1 MLMKIVFLKKNNMKN
16 SFCFFII
23 LSIVFFGRCQ
33 NKLMPKVIEI
43 PISQENPKKIEALG
57 EEAYAK
63 LSIEGMTCAIG
74 CAVTIE
80 KKLQRTSG
88 IVSAKVDFETNT
100 GWVTYDATM
109 LNLDKISSVVK
120 STGASYS
127 VSKIISL
134 ESIIH

>member
-1 MLMKIVFLKKNNMKN
+1 MKN
-16 SFCFFII
+16 SFSFFII
-23 LSIVFFGRCQ
+23 LSIVFLGGCQ
-33 NKLMPKVIEI
+33 NKLVPKIIEV
-43 PISQENPKKIEALG
+43 PISQESPKKIEALG
-57 EEAYAK
+57 EKAYAK

-109 LNLDKISSVVK
+109 LNLDGISSVVK

-134 ESIIH
+134 ENIIH

>member
-1 MLMKIVFLKKNNMKN
+1 MKN
-16 SFCFFII
+16 SFSFFII
-23 LSIVFFGRCQ
+23 LSIVFLWGCQ
-33 NKLMPKVIEI
+33 NKLVPKVIEV
-43 PISQENPKKIEALG
+43 PISQESPKKIEALG
-57 EEAYAK
+57 EKAYAK

-88 IVSAKVDFETNT
+88 IISAKVDFESNT
-100 GWVTYDATM
+100 GWVAYDATM
-109 LNLDKISSVVK
+109 LNLDGISSVVK
-120 STGASYS
+120 STGTSYS

>member
-1 MLMKIVFLKKNNMKN
+1 MKN
-16 SFCFFII
+16 SFSFFII
-23 LSIVFFGRCQ
+23 LSIVFLWGCQ
-33 NKLMPKVIEI
+33 NKLVPKVIEV
-43 PISQENPKKIEALG
+43 PISQESPKKIEALG
-57 EEAYAK
+57 KKAYAK

>member
-1 MLMKIVFLKKNNMKN
+1 MKN
-16 SFCFFII
+16 SFPFFII
-23 LSIVFFGRCQ
+23 LSIVFLWGCQ
-33 NKLMPKVIEI
+33 NKLVPKVIEV
-43 PISQENPKKIEALG
+43 PISQESPKKIEALG
-57 EEAYAK
+57 EKAYAK

>member
-1 MLMKIVFLKKNNMKN
+1 M
-16 SFCFFII
+16 
-23 LSIVFFGRCQ
+23 
-33 NKLMPKVIEI
+33 IEI
-43 PISQENPKKIEALG
+43 PIFQESSKKIEAL
-57 EEAYAK
+57 EKEAYAK

-88 IVSAKVDFETNT
+88 IVSARVDFETNT

-109 LNLDKISSVVK
+109 LNLDGISSVVK

-127 VSKIISL
+127 VSEIISL
-134 ESIIH
+134 DNTIH

>member
-1 MLMKIVFLKKNNMKN
+1 MKN
-16 SFCFFII
+16 SFPFFII
-23 LSIVFFGRCQ
+23 LSIVLLGGCQ
-33 NKLMPKVIEI
+33 NKLTPKVIEV
-43 PISQENPKKIEALG
+43 PISQESPKKIEALG
-57 EEAYAK
+57 EKAYAK

-100 GWVTYDATM
+100 GWVTYNTTM

>member
-1 MLMKIVFLKKNNMKN
+1 MKN
-16 SFCFFII
+16 SFSFFII
-23 LSIVFFGRCQ
+23 LSIVFLWGCQ
-33 NKLMPKVIEI
+33 NKLVPKVIEV
-43 PISQENPKKIEALG
+43 PISQESPKKIEALG
-57 EEAYAK
+57 EKAYAK

-120 STGASYS
+120 SSGTTYS
-127 VSKIISL
+127 VSEIVSL
-134 ESIIH
+134 DRTIH

>member
-1 MLMKIVFLKKNNMKN
+1 MKN
-16 SFCFFII
+16 SFSFFII
-23 LSIVFFGRCQ
+23 LSIVFLWGCQ
-33 NKLMPKVIEI
+33 NKLVPKVIEV
-43 PISQENPKKIEALG
+43 PISQESPKKIEALG
-57 EEAYAK
+57 EKAYAK

-80 KKLQRTSG
+80 KKLQKTPG

>member
-1 MLMKIVFLKKNNMKN
+1 MKN
-16 SFCFFII
+16 SFSFFII
-23 LSIVFFGRCQ
+23 LSIVFLWGCQ
-33 NKLMPKVIEI
+33 NKLVPKVIEV
-43 PISQENPKKIEALG
+43 PISQESPKKIEALG
-57 EEAYAK
+57 EKAYAK

-88 IVSAKVDFETNT
+88 VVSAKVDFETNT

>member
-1 MLMKIVFLKKNNMKN
+1 MKN
-16 SFCFFII
+16 SFSFFII
-23 LSIVFFGRCQ
+23 LSIVFLWGCQ
-33 NKLMPKVIEI
+33 NKLVPKVIEV
-43 PISQENPKKIEALG
+43 PISQESPKKIEALG
-57 EEAYAK
+57 EKAYAK

-88 IVSAKVDFETNT
+88 IVSAKVDFESNT

-109 LNLDKISSVVK
+109 LNLDGISSVVK

>member
-1 MLMKIVFLKKNNMKN
+1 MKN
-16 SFCFFII
+16 SFPFFII
-23 LSIVFFGRCQ
+23 LSIVFLGGCQ
-33 NKLMPKVIEI
+33 NKLTPKVIEV
-43 PISQENPKKIEALG
+43 PISQESPKKIEALG
-57 EEAYAK
+57 EKAYAK

-88 IVSAKVDFETNT
+88 IVSAKVDFESNT

-109 LNLDKISSVVK
+109 LNLDGISSVVK
-120 STGASYS
+120 STGTSYS

-134 ESIIH
+134 ESTIH

>member
-1 MLMKIVFLKKNNMKN
+1 MKN
-16 SFCFFII
+16 SFSFFII
-23 LSIVFFGRCQ
+23 LSIVFLWGCQ
-33 NKLMPKVIEI
+33 NKLVPKVIEV
-43 PISQENPKKIEALG
+43 PISQESPKKIEVLG
-57 EEAYAK
+57 EKAYAK

-88 IVSAKVDFETNT
+88 IVSAKVDFESNT

-109 LNLDKISSVVK
+109 LNLDGISSVVK

>member
-1 MLMKIVFLKKNNMKN
+1 MKN
-16 SFCFFII
+16 SFSFFII
-23 LSIVFFGRCQ
+23 LSIVFLWGCQ
-33 NKLMPKVIEI
+33 NKLVPKVIEV
-43 PISQENPKKIEALG
+43 PISQESPKKIEVLG
-57 EEAYAK
+57 EKAYAK

-109 LNLDKISSVVK
+109 LNLDGISSVVK

>member
-1 MLMKIVFLKKNNMKN
+1 LW
-16 SFCFFII
+16 
-23 LSIVFFGRCQ
+23 GCQ
-33 NKLMPKVIEI
+33 NKLVPKVIEV
-43 PISQENPKKIEALG
+43 PISQEIPKKIEALG
-57 EEAYAK
+57 EKAYAK

-80 KKLQRTSG
+80 NKLQRTYG

-127 VSKIISL
+127 VSKIICL

>member
-1 MLMKIVFLKKNNMKN
+1 MKN
-16 SFCFFII
+16 SFSFFII
-23 LSIVFFGRCQ
+23 LSIVFLWGCQ
-33 NKLMPKVIEI
+33 NKLVPKVIEV
-43 PISQENPKKIEALG
+43 PISQESPKKIEALG
-57 EEAYAK
+57 EKAYAK

-100 GWVTYDATM
+100 GWVTYDATV